1 MVVSAVKRA
10 PRAQQQCEAN
20 QPHLVTLVAKNS
32 QKEQRAQKANEW
44 HQKNLPF
51 NSEPI
56 EISDCDSQKGPLHN
70 GDEAGPFVDPNKPTR
85 LHDPVDV
92 EATNLL
98 DSVEE
103 DTINILNQGEENVL
117 GVLCLIDDNMAN
129 DEDKAEYE
137 EEMSKDSLWPVFHK
151 NAQSEALKDSS
162 PQPDPKNQLNITT
175 AQPPQISDEEED
187 SVLKSQSGTEANN
200 KHQFWIQK
208 IIDDYCA
215 AASKNDRVLHSKQK
229 SQMASIEK

>member
-151 NAQSEALKDSS
+151 NAQSEALKLR
-162 PQPDPKNQLNITT
+162 QRMN
-175 AQPPQISDEEED
+175 EEED